1 MVGGGREDTMGEIDQ
16 RDLQLQAVA
25 ELQRASEAC
34 RHHLMFW
41 GPPVQPAP
49 SADTQP
55 SGGITMAERQ
65 WAFWSSAREL
75 VEQATPQIGGLREPE
90 RIRAAVQAFRQ
101 QWATLQVQSGLWRDA
116 DDQENS

>member
-1 MVGGGREDTMGEIDQ
+1 MSAIDE
-16 RDLQLQAVA
+16 RDFQSQVVA

-41 GPPVQPAP
+41 PSPIEPAPPAHVPPPVGA
-49 SADTQP
+49 
-55 SGGITMAERQ
+55 TMAERQ

-75 VEQATPQIGGLREPE
+75 VEQSTPQISGLREPE

-101 QWATLQVQSGLWRDA
+101 QWATLQVRSGLWRDE
-116 DDQENS
+116 DDQENQHSR